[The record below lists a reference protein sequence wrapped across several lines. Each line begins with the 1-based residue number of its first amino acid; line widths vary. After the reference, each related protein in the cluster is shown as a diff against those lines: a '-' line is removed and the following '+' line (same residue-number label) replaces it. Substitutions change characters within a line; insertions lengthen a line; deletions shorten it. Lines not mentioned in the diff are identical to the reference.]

1 MDSNQRSKT
10 HFNFWITVLYKLCG
24 FCLFYLGLVRPIQT
38 IIVRDVIGPAIQ
50 STLPDKSDIVVLV
63 SQDDYWIESR
73 SDKFVNIFLNLPFNG
88 YFWLASFLIWNF
100 KKWKVFK
107 FVFNYNLVLFIIHPI
122 FIMILFNKIY
132 WIAPIINAHEIV
144 YKALFISMGIIALK
158 EGIKHPND
166 IELMIR

>member
-1 MDSNQRSKT
+1 MDSNQRSKR

-38 IIVRDVIGPAIQ
+38 IIVREVIAPTIQ
-50 STLPDKSDIVVLV
+50 STLPDESDIVVLV

-73 SDKFVNIFLNLPFNG
+73 SDK
-88 YFWLASFLIWNF
+88 
-100 KKWKVFK
+100 KWKIFK
-107 FVFNYNLVLFIIHPI
+107 FVFIYNLVLFIIHPI

-132 WIAPIINAHEIV
+132 WIAPIINAHEMV

-158 EGIKHPND
+158 EGIKDPND